1 MAEQGDLPT
10 LEHSPMELLNAA
22 RFQAYRYAGDAVVF
36 LYAVMNDEDEDT
48 DRRILAADAIL
59 NFARVP

>member
-1 MAEQGDLPT
+1 MAEQDSLPT
-10 LEHSPMELLNAA
+10 LEKSPMEALNMG
-22 RFQAYRYAGDAVVF
+22 RFCAYRLASDAVLF
-36 LYAVMNDEDEDT
+36 LESVMRDEDEDT